1 MEEEISS
8 PFYHPLKEFLE
19 GGKKVRPSLVLIV
32 HDACK
37 GKGDPLPASAAI
49 ELIHAA
55 SLIHDDLIDRDVL
68 RRGEGSFHVKNGF
81 EMALLVVDFILSI
94 VLNIASKYENKKIG
108 EALARASKRMSIGEM
123 LEIQA
128 LKRAEKISLDEYLE
142 ILRLKTAVLFE
153 TATSL
158 GALIAG
164 REDISNELGQYGL
177 YLGMAYQIKDLSI
190 DSDII
195 NSLPDDDSTA
205 ILYTKIG
212 NKYEGNTIGMVIVQT
227 DDVFKRWPELEAFA
241 KYRFL
246 KRAILYIVVSC
257 TTIYKIMCS
266 N

>member
-1 MEEEISS
+1 LEEEISS

-177 YLGMAYQIKDLSI
+177 YLGMAYQIKDDLM
-190 DSDII
+190 DWWKEGELT
-195 NSLPDDDSTA
+195 SLLEGDDLRD
-205 ILYTKIG
+205 LL
-212 NKYEGNTIGMVIVQT
+212 EGLAENLA
-227 DDVFKRWPELEAFA
+227 LEA
-241 KYRFL
+241 
-246 KRAILYIVVSC
+246 VSKLDVLEDSPQKDLLRD
-257 TTIYKIMCS
+257 IALFS
-266 N
+266 VRRNF